1 MANKEVSFNL
11 GLGATPET
19 TDEKL
24 YPEMTRMYNSVNALA
39 TQLDKYCGRDSV
51 RQADR
56 SSSVYTPARTH
67 MAKYMN
73 RIFLPTSVDIT
84 AGLCVNITNVAGVPT
99 ARLSNPTTGQY
110 AMGWVE
116 TSTVAGEYAEIF
128 TSGLADVFTG
138 LLPGRHYYC
147 ALNGL
152 ITTTF
157 PVSPDE
163 RQVVGMAVTSGILLF
178 GQSCIE
184 YG

>member
-19 TDEKL
+19 QDEKL
-24 YPEMTRMYNSVNALA
+24 YPELVRTYNSVNALA

-56 SSSVYTPARTH
+56 SSSVYTPAKTH

-73 RIFLPTSVDIT
+73 RIFLPTSVDIA
-84 AGLCVNITNVAGVPT
+84 AGLCVNIFNSAGVPT
-99 ARLSNPTTGQY
+99 ARLSQPSTGRY
-110 AMGWVE
+110 VMGWVE
-116 TSTVAGEYAEIF
+116 ASTVAGEYAEIF

-138 LLPGRHYYC
+138 LVIGRHYYC
-147 ALNGL
+147 AANGL
-152 ITTTF
+152 ITSIA
-157 PVSPDE
+157 PAPPAE
-163 RQVVGMAVTSGILLF
+163 RQVVGMAVTGGILLF